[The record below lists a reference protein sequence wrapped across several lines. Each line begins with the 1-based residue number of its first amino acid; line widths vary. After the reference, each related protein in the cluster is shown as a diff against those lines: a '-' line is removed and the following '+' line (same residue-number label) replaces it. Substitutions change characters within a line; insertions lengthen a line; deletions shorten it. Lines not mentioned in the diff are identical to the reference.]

1 MIGFLYFMGSVA
13 FLTFVYLMEAD
24 PVRIT
29 RRYRI
34 ICRKC
39 DRAFLNVEM
48 FEEEEQARYEHECRK
63 SPGSMCSACTS

>member
-1 MIGFLYFMGSVA
+1 MIGFLYFMGSIA
-13 FLTFVYLMEAD
+13 FLVLIYFADD
-24 PVRIT
+24 PVRT
-29 RRYRI
+29 RWRYQI

-63 SPGSMCSACTS
+63 LQA